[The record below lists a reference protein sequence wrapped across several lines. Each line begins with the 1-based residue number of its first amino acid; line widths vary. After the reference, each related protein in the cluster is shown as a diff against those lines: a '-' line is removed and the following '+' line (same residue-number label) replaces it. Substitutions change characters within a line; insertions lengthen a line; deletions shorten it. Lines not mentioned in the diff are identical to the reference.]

1 MMGKVDSLGR
11 KFIGFG
17 GNVTEESLGE
27 AAKRYEDLGR
37 EMGKENLCEVC

>member
-1 MMGKVDSLGR
+1 MDSFGG

-27 AAKRYEDLGR
+27 AAQRYEDLGR

>member
-1 MMGKVDSLGR
+1 MMGKVDSFGR

-17 GNVTEESLGE
+17 GNVTEEILGE

-37 EMGKENLCEVC
+37 EMGKELV